1 MVAGGWLGRALFRAG
16 ASALKRRSADPFA
29 AVAVDP
35 REQLVHD
42 ARPGNREI
50 RCDLGQR
57 HQDERALRD
66 AGMRHHESRFV
77 DAPIRIGEHVEVE
90 RARPPAL
97 AAAIAAMGTVKQAGK
112 QVPGDAA
119 ARPASNENYL
129 LISAFGA
136 PANSPLVAL
145 SKRISEC
152 GCNLAEARVSTLGN
166 ELSVLALAQGAWDA
180 IAKLENALAR
190 LDRDGTL
197 RLSHFRTSARQPQ
210 SNLLPYVVEVVAAD
224 KTGVLFQLAE
234 FFERQNI
241 TIEQLHSTRYRA
253 MQTGADMFSAQ
264 ITIGIPNTMHIAA
277 LRDDFLE
284 FCDGLN
290 LDAIMD
296 PMKF

>member
-1 MVAGGWLGRALFRAG
+1 MRADGRSHGFSRAARIRLRPPRCTSILA
-16 ASALKRRSADPFA
+16 ASAP
-29 AVAVDP
+29 VDG
-35 REQLVHD
+35 VD
-42 ARPGNREI
+42 
-50 RCDLGQR
+50 GQ
-57 HQDERALRD
+57 D
-66 AGMRHHESRFV
+66 
-77 DAPIRIGEHVEVE
+77 
-90 RARPPAL
+90 
-97 AAAIAAMGTVKQAGK
+97 MGTVKQAGK

-136 PANSPLVAL
+136 PSNSPLVAL

-197 RLSHFRTSARQPQ
+197 RLTHFRTSARQPQ